1 MSIHRIFVRKR
12 EGFAHEA
19 TSMYQTIRTE
29 LNIPVKAVTIY
40 ERYDIEGVSDEDLA
54 NAKQLIFSE
63 PPVDELFDTLPETE
77 HTHIIATEYVPGQY
91 DQRADSAEQCLAMLT
106 LKSGATVRTA
116 RVFALEGNLSAD
128 DLVRRK
134 LHYCRR
140 SYFEIPSSG
149 IGTCHERCRFGSHSG
164 LFRQYG
170 ETQPNHHGNPRFR
183 HLLVR
188 PLPSHH
194 IHDGTYGYHY

>member
-54 NAKQLIFSE
+54 KAKQLIFSE
-63 PPVDELFDTLPETE
+63 PPVDELFDTLPQTE
-77 HTHIIATEYVPGQY
+77 NTHIIATEYVPGQY

-116 RVFALEGNLSAD
+116 RVFALEGDLSAD
-128 DLVRRK
+128 DLARIK
-134 LHYCRR
+134 HY
-140 SYFEIPSSG
+140 YI
-149 IGTCHERCRFGSHSG
+149 
-164 LFRQYG
+164 
-170 ETQPNHHGNPRFR
+170 NPVDSREAS
-183 HLLVR
+183 LE
-188 PLPSHH
+188 LPTS
-194 IHDGTYGYHY
+194 